1 MAGCIVKTV
10 KPEQCMKMLRAF
22 MCQCAKV
29 FLRKEFLKAVTV
41 NFISAVVV
49 AVILVFEA
57 GGRSAI

>member
-1 MAGCIVKTV
+1 
-10 KPEQCMKMLRAF
+10 MKMLRAF

-29 FLRKEFLKAVTV
+29 FLRKEFLKKAVTV

>member
-1 MAGCIVKTV
+1 
-10 KPEQCMKMLRAF
+10 MKMLRAF

-29 FLRKEFLKAVTV
+29 FLRKEFLKKLTV

>member
-1 MAGCIVKTV
+1 
-10 KPEQCMKMLRAF
+10 

-29 FLRKEFLKAVTV
+29 FLRKEFLKKLTV